1 MEIHNKIAP
10 SATVAINTLAQQKKA
25 KGEEVFNFSAGD
37 PNLPMHPD
45 VAAGVSQA
53 LQTQDC
59 SYPPLMGLPALRT
72 AVANWLNSSYGCH
85 YKEGHILVTCGGK
98 FALYAALDLLLFP
111 GDEVLI
117 PSPFWPSYPTIVS
130 HFNGIPINVPTK
142 EVNGWKATP
151 DELKKMSTPKTKVL
165 ILNQPNNPT
174 GAIYSR
180 EELVKILEL
189 AEEQDW
195 TVISDEVYSEILY
208 DQEKFVSCGSFPQW
222 QNRVVVIQSCSKNFG
237 MTGLRVGFALGPE
250 QLIAAMASLQ
260 GQTTTGTSSL
270 SQWAALSAIKHADAV
285 SSAMRT
291 AMQKKRDH
299 FMDTLNRLFSCDL
312 PKPPS
317 ALYAFVSLNVFAQEK
332 ISSQDFCEKIL
343 REANIATVPG
353 SAFGM
358 EGYVRFAFTESLDHI
373 ERGLNA
379 LKRLYA
385 Q

>member
-53 LQTQDC
+53 LQSQDC

-85 YKEGHILVTCGGK
+85 YKEGQILVTCGGK
-98 FALYAALDLLLFP
+98 FALYAALDLLLSP

-117 PSPFWPSYPTIVS
+117 PSPFWPSYPTIVG
-130 HFNGIPINVPTK
+130 HFNGIPVNVPTK
-142 EVNGWKATP
+142 ETNGWKVTP

-180 EELVKILEL
+180 EELMKILEL

-270 SQWAALSAIKHADAV
+270 SQWAALSAIKHAHAV
-285 SSAMRT
+285 SSTMRT
-291 AMQKKRDH
+291 AMQEKRDH

-317 ALYAFVSLNVFAQEK
+317 ALYAFVPLSVFAQEK

>member
-25 KGEEVFNFSAGD
+25 NGEEVFNFSAGD

-45 VAAGVSQA
+45 IAAGISQA

-59 SYPPLMGLPALRT
+59 SYPPLMGLPVLRT
-72 AVANWLNSSYGCH
+72 AVANWLNSSYGCQ
-85 YKEGHILVTCGGK
+85 YNENQILVTCGGK
-98 FALYAALDLLLFP
+98 FALYAALDLLLSP

-117 PSPFWPSYPTIVS
+117 PSPFWTSYPTIVS
-130 HFNGIPINVPTK
+130 HFKGTPVSVPS
-142 EVNGWKATP
+142 EESNGWKVTA
-151 DELKKMSTPKTKVL
+151 DSLKKMSTSKTKVL

-174 GAIYSR
+174 GAIYTR
-180 EELVKILEL
+180 DELISILEL
-189 AEEQDW
+189 AEAKDW
-195 TVISDEVYSEILY
+195 TVISDEVYSEIVY
-208 DQEKFVSCGSFPQW
+208 DQEKFVSCGSLLKW
-222 QNRVVVIQSCSKNFG
+222 QNRVVIIQSCSKNFG
-237 MTGLRVGFALGPE
+237 MTGLRVGFALGPQ

-260 GQTTTGTSSL
+260 GQTTTGTASL

-285 SSAMRT
+285 SSMMRN
-291 AMQKKRDH
+291 AMQEKRDC
-299 FMDTLNRLFSCDL
+299 FMDTLNRLFSCEL
-312 PKPPS
+312 PKPSS
-317 ALYAFVSLNVFAQEK
+317 ALYAFIPLTVFTKEK
-332 ISSQDFCEKIL
+332 ISSLEFCEKIL
-343 REANIATVPG
+343 KQGNIAAVPG

-379 LKRLYA
+379 LKRLCT